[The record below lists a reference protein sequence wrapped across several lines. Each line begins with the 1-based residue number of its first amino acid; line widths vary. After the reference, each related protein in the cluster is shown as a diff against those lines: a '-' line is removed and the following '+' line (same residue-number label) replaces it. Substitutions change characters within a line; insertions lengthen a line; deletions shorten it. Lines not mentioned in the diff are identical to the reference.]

1 MHHRRSRI
9 HAGPCAV
16 TGHQETAMPIK
27 VLLVD
32 DHKIV
37 RQGVQAYLHTLT
49 DIQVVAEADSGVGA
63 VKAVQEHQP
72 DVVLMDLEMPGE
84 LDGIAAT
91 SQIRTLRPET
101 QVIVVTSHHQDE
113 YIFPAVRAGAISYL
127 LKDVEP
133 DELAIAIRKA
143 AHGEAVLDSRVASRI
158 IQELQGIRKDEVNP
172 FTELS
177 DREFEVLRLIA
188 AGKSNAEIAEALVI
202 GESTVKTHTANIL
215 RKLHLD
221 DRTQAAVYAWKQG
234 IVQRG
239 KNR

>member
-1 MHHRRSRI
+1 
-9 HAGPCAV
+9 
-16 TGHQETAMPIK
+16 MPIK

-37 RQGVQAYLHTLT
+37 RQGVRAYLQTLA
-49 DIQVVAEADSGVGA
+49 DITVIAEADSGAAA
-63 VKAVQEHQP
+63 VASVEQHQP

-91 SQIRTLRPET
+91 RQIRKLRPET

-133 DELAIAIRKA
+133 DELAAAIRKA
-143 AHGEAVLDSRVASRI
+143 AQGEAVLDSRVASRI
-158 IQELQGIRKDEVNP
+158 IQELQGIRKEDVNP

-177 DREFEVLRLIA
+177 EREFEVLRLIA
-188 AGKSNAEIAEALVI
+188 AGKSNAEIAETLVL
-202 GESTVKTHTANIL
+202 GESTVKTHISNL
-215 RKLHLD
+215 LKKLHLD
-221 DRTQAAVYAWKQG
+221 DRTQAAVYAWQQG
-234 IVQRG
+234 IVRRD
-239 KNR
+239 K

>member
-1 MHHRRSRI
+1 M
-9 HAGPCAV
+9 
-16 TGHQETAMPIK
+16 TIK

-37 RQGVQAYLHTLT
+37 RQGVRAYLQTLS
-49 DIQVVAEADSGVGA
+49 DIEVVAEADSGASA
-63 VKAVQEHQP
+63 VALMEKLLP

-91 SQIRTLRPET
+91 RQIRKLRPET

-133 DELAIAIRKA
+133 EELAAAVRKA
-143 AHGEAVLDSRVASRI
+143 AKGEAMLDSRVASRI
-158 IQELQGIRKDEVNP
+158 IQELQGIRKDEINP

-177 DREFEVLRLIA
+177 EREFEVLRLIA
-188 AGKSNAEIAEALVI
+188 AGKSNNEIAKALVI
-202 GESTVKTHTANIL
+202 GESTVKTHIGNIL
-215 RKLHLD
+215 KKLHLD
-221 DRTQAAVYAWKQG
+221 DRTQAAVYAWQKG
-234 IVQRG
+234 VVRRG
-239 KNR
+239 S

>member
-1 MHHRRSRI
+1 
-9 HAGPCAV
+9 
-16 TGHQETAMPIK
+16 MPIK

-37 RQGVQAYLHTLT
+37 RQGVRAYLETIE
-49 DIQVVAEADSGVGA
+49 DIEVIAEAESGAAA
-63 VKAVQEHQP
+63 VAVFDQLSP

-84 LDGIAAT
+84 IDGISAT
-91 SQIRTLRPET
+91 RQIRKRRPET

-133 DELAIAIRKA
+133 EELAAAIRKA
-143 AHGEAVLDSRVASRI
+143 AHGEAILDSRVAARI
-158 IQELQGIRKDEVNP
+158 LQEMQGIRKDEVNP

-177 DREFEVLRLIA
+177 EREFEVLRQIA
-188 AGKSNAEIAEALVI
+188 AGKSNVEIAEALVI
-202 GESTVKTHTANIL
+202 SENTVKSHISSL
-215 RKLHLD
+215 LKKLHLI

-234 IVQRG
+234 IVRRDG
-239 KNR
+239 RT

>member
-1 MHHRRSRI
+1 
-9 HAGPCAV
+9 
-16 TGHQETAMPIK
+16 MPIK

-37 RQGVQAYLHTLT
+37 RQGVRAYLQTLA
-49 DIQVVAEADSGVGA
+49 DIRIVGEADSGAAA
-63 VKAVQEHQP
+63 VSAVEQYQP

-84 LDGIAAT
+84 LDGVAAT
-91 SQIRTLRPET
+91 RQIRKLRPKT

-133 DELAIAIRKA
+133 DELADAIRKA

-158 IQELQGIRKDEVNP
+158 VRELQGLRQDEVNP

-177 DREFEVLRLIA
+177 EREFDVLRLIA
-188 AGKSNAEIAEALVI
+188 AGKSNAEIAETLVI
-202 GESTVKTHTANIL
+202 GESTVKTHISDIL
-215 RKLHLD
+215 KKLHLE
-221 DRTQAAVYAWKQG
+221 DRTQAAVYAWKEG
-234 IVQRG
+234 IVHRG
-239 KNR
+239 KDDK

>member
-1 MHHRRSRI
+1 MS
-9 HAGPCAV
+9 
-16 TGHQETAMPIK
+16 IK

-37 RQGVQAYLHTLT
+37 RQGVRAYLHTLA
-49 DIQVVAEADSGVGA
+49 DIQVIAEADSGAAA
-63 VKAVQEHQP
+63 VSAVEQYAP

-84 LDGIAAT
+84 LDGITAT
-91 SQIRTLRPET
+91 RQIRKLRPET

-133 DELAIAIRKA
+133 DELASAIRKA
-143 AHGEAVLDSRVASRI
+143 ANGEAVLDSRVAARI
-158 IQELQGIRKDEVNP
+158 IKELQGIRKEEVNP

-177 DREFEVLRLIA
+177 EREFDVLRLIA

-202 GESTVKTHTANIL
+202 GESTVKTHIGNIL
-215 RKLHLD
+215 KKLHLD
-221 DRTQAAVYAWKQG
+221 DRTQAAVYAWKEG
-234 IVQRG
+234 IVRR
-239 KNR
+239 KNS

>member
-1 MHHRRSRI
+1 
-9 HAGPCAV
+9 
-16 TGHQETAMPIK
+16 MPIK

-37 RQGVQAYLHTLT
+37 RQGVRAYLQTLA
-49 DIQVVAEADSGVGA
+49 DIQVVAEADSGKAA
-63 VKAVQEHQP
+63 VSSVEEHEP

-91 SQIRTLRPET
+91 RQIRKLRPKT

-133 DELAIAIRKA
+133 DELAAAIRKA
-143 AHGEAVLDSRVASRI
+143 ANGEAILDSRVASRI
-158 IQELQGIRKDEVNP
+158 VQELQGLRKDEVNP

-177 DREFEVLRLIA
+177 EREFEVLRLIA
-188 AGKSNAEIAEALVI
+188 AGKSNSEIAGTLFI
-202 GESTVKTHTANIL
+202 GESTVKTHIGNL
-215 RKLHLD
+215 LKKLHLE
-221 DRTQAAVYAWKQG
+221 DRTQAAVYAWQEG
-234 IVQRG
+234 IVRRG
-239 KNR
+239 K

>member
-1 MHHRRSRI
+1 
-9 HAGPCAV
+9 
-16 TGHQETAMPIK
+16 MPIK

-37 RQGVQAYLHTLT
+37 RQGVRAYLQTLV
-49 DIQVVAEADSGVGA
+49 DIKIVGEADSGAAA
-63 VKAVQEHQP
+63 VAAVEQYQP

-84 LDGIAAT
+84 LDGVAAT
-91 SQIRTLRPET
+91 RQIRKLHPKI

-133 DELAIAIRKA
+133 GELADAIRKA

-158 IQELQGIRKDEVNP
+158 IRELQGLRKDEVNP

-177 DREFEVLRLIA
+177 EREFDVLRLIA
-188 AGKSNAEIAEALVI
+188 AGKSNAEIAETLVI
-202 GESTVKTHTANIL
+202 GESTVKTHISNIL
-215 RKLHLD
+215 KK
-221 DRTQAAVYAWKQG
+221 YAG
-234 IVQRG
+234 SGLCLERG
-239 KNR
+239 NCPARQKR

>member
-1 MHHRRSRI
+1 MQTS
-9 HAGPCAV
+9 
-16 TGHQETAMPIK
+16 AMLIQ

-32 DHKIV
+32 DHMIV
-37 RQGVQAYLHTLT
+37 RQGVRAFLHTLS
-49 DIQVVAEADSGVGA
+49 DIQVIAEADSGTA
-63 VKAVQEHQP
+63 AIKAVEQYQP

-91 SQIRTLRPET
+91 RQIRKMRPQT

-133 DELAIAIRKA
+133 DELADAIRKA
-143 AHGEAVLDSRVASRI
+143 AQGEAVLDSRVASRI
-158 IQELQGIRKDEVNP
+158 IQELQGIRSDEVNP

-188 AGKSNAEIAEALVI
+188 AGKSNAEIAEMLVI
-202 GESTVKTHTANIL
+202 GESTVKTHIGNLL

-234 IVQRG
+234 IVKRG
-239 KNR
+239 KLNDK

>member
-1 MHHRRSRI
+1 
-9 HAGPCAV
+9 
-16 TGHQETAMPIK
+16 MPIK

-37 RQGVQAYLHTLT
+37 RQGVRAFLQTLS
-49 DIQVVAEADSGVGA
+49 DIQVIAEADSGAAA
-63 VKAVQEHQP
+63 VTAVEEHHP

-91 SQIRTLRPET
+91 HQIRKLRPET

-133 DELAIAIRKA
+133 EELAAAIRKA
-143 AHGEAVLDSRVASRI
+143 AQGEAVLDSRVASRI
-158 IQELQGIRKDEVNP
+158 VHELQGLRNEDVNP

-177 DREFEVLRLIA
+177 EREFDVLRLIA
-188 AGKSNAEIAEALVI
+188 AGKSNAEIAETLVI
-202 GESTVKTHTANIL
+202 GESTVKTHIGNIL
-215 RKLHLD
+215 KKLHLG
-221 DRTQAAVYAWKQG
+221 DRTQAAVYAWQEG
-234 IVQRG
+234 IVRRG
-239 KNR
+239 QGSKRS

>member
-1 MHHRRSRI
+1 M
-9 HAGPCAV
+9 
-16 TGHQETAMPIK
+16 TIK

-37 RQGVQAYLHTLT
+37 RQGVRAFLQTLS
-49 DIQVVAEADSGVGA
+49 DIAVVGEAETGAAAVEAVSGLT
-63 VKAVQEHQP
+63 P

-91 SQIRTLRPET
+91 RQIRRARPET

-133 DELAIAIRKA
+133 DELAAAIRKA
-143 AHGEAVLDSRVASRI
+143 AQGEAVLDSRVASRLV
-158 IQELQGIRKDEVNP
+158 QELQGIRREQVNP

-177 DREFEVLRLIA
+177 EREFDVLRLIA
-188 AGKSNAEIAEALVI
+188 AGKSNAEIAESLVI
-202 GESTVKTHTANIL
+202 GESTVKTHISNL
-215 RKLHLD
+215 LKKLHLD
-221 DRTQAAVYAWKQG
+221 DRTQAAVYAWQQG
-234 IVQRG
+234 IVR
-239 KNR
+239 RS

>member
-1 MHHRRSRI
+1 
-9 HAGPCAV
+9 
-16 TGHQETAMPIK
+16 MPIK

-37 RQGVQAYLHTLT
+37 REGVRAYLHTLT
-49 DIQVVAEADSGVGA
+49 DIAVIAEADSGAAA
-63 VKAVQEHQP
+63 VSAVEQHQP
-72 DVVLMDLEMPGE
+72 DVVLMDLEMPGD

-91 SQIRTLRPET
+91 RQVRKLRPET

-133 DELAIAIRKA
+133 DELATAIRKA

-158 IQELQGIRKDEVNP
+158 VRELQGIRKEEVNP

-177 DREFEVLRLIA
+177 EREFDVLRLIA
-188 AGKSNAEIAEALVI
+188 AGKSNAEIAEMLVVS
-202 GESTVKTHTANIL
+202 ESTIKTHISNIL
-215 RKLHLD
+215 KKLHLN
-221 DRTQAAVYAWKQG
+221 DRTQAAVYAWQEG
-234 IVQRG
+234 IVRR
-239 KNR
+239 KSV

>member
-1 MHHRRSRI
+1 M
-9 HAGPCAV
+9 
-16 TGHQETAMPIK
+16 TIK

-37 RQGVQAYLHTLT
+37 RQGVRAYLHTLA
-49 DIQVVAEADSGVGA
+49 DITVVAESDSGLAA
-63 VKAVQEHQP
+63 VKAVEESQP

-91 SQIRTLRPET
+91 RQIRKVRPET

-133 DELAIAIRKA
+133 DELASAIRKA
-143 AHGEAVLDSRVASRI
+143 AQGEAVLDSRVASRI
-158 IQELQGIRKDEVNP
+158 IQELQGIRKEDVNP

-177 DREFEVLRLIA
+177 EREFDVLRLIA
-188 AGKSNAEIAEALVI
+188 AGRSNAEIAEALFL
-202 GESTVKTHTANIL
+202 GESTIKTHTSNIL
-215 RKLHLD
+215 KKLHLD
-221 DRTQAAVYAWKQG
+221 DRTQAAVYAWQQG
-234 IVQRG
+234 IVRRE
-239 KNR
+239 K

>member
-1 MHHRRSRI
+1 
-9 HAGPCAV
+9 
-16 TGHQETAMPIK
+16 MPIK

-37 RQGVQAYLHTLT
+37 RQGVRAYLHTFS
-49 DIQVVAEADSGVGA
+49 DIQVIAEADSGVAA
-63 VKAVQEHQP
+63 VAVVAQSAP

-91 SQIRTLRPET
+91 RQIRKLRPET

-133 DELAIAIRKA
+133 DELVAAIRKA
-143 AHGEAVLDSRVASRI
+143 AHGEAVLDSRVAARI
-158 IQELQGIRKDEVNP
+158 IKELQGIRKEEFNP

-177 DREFEVLRLIA
+177 EREFEDLRLIA
-188 AGKSNAEIAEALVI
+188 AGKSNAEIAEILTI
-202 GESTVKTHTANIL
+202 GESTVKTHIGNVL
-215 RKLHLD
+215 KKLHLD
-221 DRTQAAVYAWKQG
+221 DRTQAAVYAWQEG
-234 IVQRG
+234 IVRR
-239 KNR
+239 NR

>member
-1 MHHRRSRI
+1 
-9 HAGPCAV
+9 
-16 TGHQETAMPIK
+16 MPIK

-37 RQGVQAYLHTLT
+37 RQGVRAYLQTLA
-49 DIQVVAEADSGVGA
+49 DITVIAEADSGSAA
-63 VKAVQEHQP
+63 VASVEQHQP

-91 SQIRTLRPET
+91 RQIRKIRPEI

-133 DELAIAIRKA
+133 EELAAAIRKA
-143 AHGEAVLDSRVASRI
+143 AQGEAVLDSRVASRI
-158 IQELQGIRKDEVNP
+158 IQELQGIRRDEVNP

-177 DREFEVLRLIA
+177 EREFDVLRLIA
-188 AGKSNAEIAEALVI
+188 AGKSNAEIAEALVL
-202 GESTVKTHTANIL
+202 GESTIKTHIGNIL
-215 RKLHLD
+215 KKLHLD
-221 DRTQAAVYAWKQG
+221 DRTQAAVYAWQQG
-234 IVQRG
+234 IVRRKAG
-239 KNR
+239 

>member
-1 MHHRRSRI
+1 M
-9 HAGPCAV
+9 
-16 TGHQETAMPIK
+16 TIK

-37 RQGVQAYLHTLT
+37 RQGVRAYLQTLR
-49 DIQVVAEADSGVGA
+49 DIEVAAEADTGA
-63 VKAVQEHQP
+63 AAVAAVEQYQP

-91 SQIRTLRPET
+91 RQIRKQRPET

-133 DELAIAIRKA
+133 EELAAAIRKA
-143 AHGEAVLDSRVASRI
+143 AQGEAVLDSRVASRI
-158 IQELQGIRKDEVNP
+158 IQELQGIRKDTVNP
-172 FTELS
+172 FNELS
-177 DREFEVLRLIA
+177 EREFDVLRLIA
-188 AGKSNAEIAEALVI
+188 AGKSNAEIAAALFI
-202 GESTVKTHTANIL
+202 GESTVKTHTGSIL

-221 DRTQAAVYAWKQG
+221 DRTQAAVYAWKEG
-234 IVQRG
+234 IVRR
-239 KNR
+239 KS

>member
-1 MHHRRSRI
+1 
-9 HAGPCAV
+9 
-16 TGHQETAMPIK
+16 MPIK

-37 RQGVQAYLHTLT
+37 RQGVRAYLHTLA
-49 DIQVVAEADSGVGA
+49 DIQVIAEAESGATA
-63 VKAVQEHQP
+63 VSSVEQYQP

-84 LDGIAAT
+84 IDGIAAT
-91 SQIRTLRPET
+91 RQIRKTWPQT

-133 DELAIAIRKA
+133 DELAAAIRKA

-158 IQELQGIRKDEVNP
+158 VQELQGLRKDGVNP

-177 DREFEVLRLIA
+177 EREFDVLRLIA
-188 AGKSNAEIAEALVI
+188 AGKSNTEIAETLVI
-202 GESTVKTHTANIL
+202 GESTVKTHIGNIL
-215 RKLHLD
+215 KKLHLD
-221 DRTQAAVYAWKQG
+221 DRTQAAVYAWKEG
-234 IVQRG
+234 IVRRG
-239 KNR
+239 QI

>member
-1 MHHRRSRI
+1 MSHTI
-9 HAGPCAV
+9 
-16 TGHQETAMPIK
+16 T

-37 RQGVQAYLHTLT
+37 RQGVRAYLHTLT
-49 DIQVVAEADSGVGA
+49 DIQVIAEADSGMAAITA
-63 VKAVQEHQP
+63 VDQYQP

-84 LDGIAAT
+84 QDGITAT
-91 SQIRTLRPET
+91 RQIRKLHPET

-133 DELAIAIRKA
+133 DELAAAIRKA
-143 AHGEAVLDSRVASRI
+143 AKGEAVLDSRVASRI
-158 IQELQGIRKDEVNP
+158 IRELQGIRMDEFNP

-177 DREFEVLRLIA
+177 EREFEVLRLIA
-188 AGKSNAEIAEALVI
+188 AGMSNSEIAETLVI
-202 GESTVKTHTANIL
+202 GESTVKTHISNLL

-221 DRTQAAVYAWKQG
+221 DRTQAAVYAWQQG
-234 IVQRG
+234 IVR
-239 KNR
+239 RDP

>member
-1 MHHRRSRI
+1 
-9 HAGPCAV
+9 
-16 TGHQETAMPIK
+16 MPIQ

-37 RQGVQAYLHTLT
+37 RQGVRAYLHTLK
-49 DIQVVAEADSGVGA
+49 DIRVVGEADSGAAA
-63 VKAVQEHQP
+63 VSAVEQQRP
-72 DVVLMDLEMPGE
+72 DVVLMDLEMPGD

-91 SQIRTLRPET
+91 RQIRKAHPEI

-133 DELAIAIRKA
+133 DELADAIRKA

-188 AGKSNAEIAEALVI
+188 AGKSNAEIAETLVI
-202 GESTVKTHTANIL
+202 GESTVKTHIANLL

-221 DRTQAAVYAWKQG
+221 DRTQAAVYAWRQG

-239 KNR
+239 RNT